1 MIKKETHP
9 EIFKKRT
16 ENFKKAYDKH
26 PNKGMEVSKKDSK
39 RIFSK

>member
-9 EIFKKRT
+9 DIFKKRT
-16 ENFKKAYDKH
+16 EAFKKAYDKH
-26 PNKGMEVSKKDSK
+26 PNKGMESKSKDSK